1 MSPARALRTHA
12 TRRFTGR
19 SKYGAVPTLSHGIR
33 FHSKAEARRYDELLL
48 LARAG
53 EITDLKC
60 QPSFALMA
68 AIVEGGLMNINEG
81 RVTGMRIV
89 GEFRADFSYRERGQL
104 VVEDVKGMRTLALA
118 AWKIRHMKAQYD
130 VTVREIRR

>member
-1 MSPARALRTHA
+1 MRPVRLAP
-12 TRRFTGR
+12 R
-19 SKYGAVPTLSHGIR
+19 SKYGAIRTEVDGIR
-33 FHSKAEARRYDELLL
+33 FASKAEARRWSELRVLE
-48 LARAG
+48 RVG
-53 EITDLKC
+53 EITDLKR

-68 AIVEGGLMNINEG
+68 AIVEGGLTNINEG

-118 AWKIRHMKAQYD
+118 AWKIRHMKAQYG
-130 VTVREIRR
+130 VEVREIRRR